1 MLEKHEELRS
11 GKDQVKLVVAGGY
24 DLKVSENIEHKKE
37 LEKLALELKISENVH
52 FYTAISN

>member
-37 LEKLALELKISENVH
+37 L
-52 FYTAISN
+52 